1 MTSLDITQHTGWSKS
16 FNRILFTLGDV
27 LVYTMANLVIKTGL
41 TSLSSCLDLLLYKLT
56 IKR

>member
-41 TSLSSCLDLLLYKLT
+41 TSYQVVLT
-56 IKR
+56 YSFIS